1 MADVDIGEELL
12 RAVRRDF
19 RQELG
24 DKDSKLAKILK
35 RIQDGKGTFHDVALF
50 SKECGAA
57 LSEAIAKNVTPDR
70 LPDGQL
76 YYNIA
81 NKILRATLKDNYDLV
96 NMVAQA
102 AQEQTDSKLSIH
114 LAPQQAPFPE
124 DRIHKIINGAADQ
137 TADSDTIK
145 RRLDSPVR
153 NVTESFYDDFVEE
166 NAEFRDEAGLKT
178 YLVRQTNGKCCDWC
192 ASLAGRYVYEDA
204 PEDVF
209 AKHDNCTCTAEY
221 ITDRYR
227 ENVHTKK
234 RYALTPVERMRI
246 LAAAPKPTRF
256 TKEQAQNLQFQVL
269 NRVANSA
276 ESGII
281 RDSRNE
287 FLTITEQSISRI
299 NTLNVFGDD
308 RDNKVAEA
316 MRTMLNSVIDKEPG
330 IETTSIFALED
341 MRLID
346 TRTAESADGT
356 VRPLNHD
363 KPFVSIHNHP
373 SGGTFSFRD
382 VLVFQEQRNCRCL
395 YVVGNNGYGYA
406 LEKKDSYNDTAFFEF
421 LMKRKFNYTTY
432 PSEKEFLKECE
443 KYGVKYFERTY

>member
-12 RAVRRDF
+12 KAVRVDF
-19 RQELG
+19 RKELG
-24 DKDSKLAKILK
+24 NKDSRLAKILK
-35 RIQDGKGTFHDVALF
+35 RIQDGKGTFHDVAIF

-70 LPDGQL
+70 LPNGQL

-81 NKILRATLKDNYDLV
+81 NTVLRATLKDNYDLV

-192 ASLAGRYVYEDA
+192 ASLAGRYLYEDA

-209 AKHDNCTCTAEY
+209 AKHDNCTCTVEY

-234 RYALTPVERMRI
+234 RYALTPEQRQEI
-246 LAAAPKPTRF
+246 LKNAPKPTRF
-256 TKEQAQNLQFQVL
+256 TKEQAENLQLQVL

-316 MRTMLNSVIDKEPG
+316 MRSMLKSVKDKEPG
-330 IETTSIFALED
+330 TETTSIFSLED

-346 TRTAESADGT
+346 TRTSKNANGS
-356 VRPLNHD
+356 VQPLNHES
-363 KPFVSIHNHP
+363 PFISIHNHP
-373 SGGTFSFRD
+373 SGGTFSFWDIRQ
-382 VLVFQEQRNCRCL
+382 LYEQDKCNCI
-395 YVVGNNGYGYA
+395 YVVGNNGSCYSLKKTDSFNKSVLSHILAERYLFNA
-406 LEKKDSYNDTAFFEF
+406 YPNDLELVKACERSG
-421 LMKRKFNYTTY
+421 
-432 PSEKEFLKECE
+432 LK
-443 KYGVKYFERTY
+443 YDQRRVN

>member
-76 YYNIA
+76 HYNIA

-102 AQEQTDSKLSIH
+102 AQEQTDSKLNIH

-124 DRIHKIINGAADQ
+124 DRIHKIINAAADQ

-256 TKEQAQNLQFQVL
+256 TKEQAENLQLQVL

-287 FLTITEQSISRI
+287 FLTITEQSMSRI

-316 MRTMLNSVIDKEPG
+316 MCTMLKSMIDKEPG
-330 IETTSIFALED
+330 TETTSIFSLED
-341 MRLID
+341 MHLID
-346 TRTAESADGT
+346 TRTADNADGS
-356 VRPLNHD
+356 VQPLNHES
-363 KPFVSIHNHP
+363 PFISIHNHP
-373 SGGTFSFRD
+373 SGETFSFRD
-382 VLVFQEQRNCRCL
+382 IAIFQSQNNCK
-395 YVVGNNGYGYA
+395 YMFVVGNNGNVYV
-406 LEKKDSYNDTAFFEF
+406 LTKEQDYNNIGLFEC
-421 LMKRKFNYTTY
+421 LMRVRLGFSKYSDEENFI
-432 PSEKEFLKECE
+432 KECE
-443 KYGVKYFERTY
+443 KYGIKYFK